1 MSDPVLRYPLVAG
14 YVHNWLVLG
23 PFDGPADS
31 PLSELAP
38 LPEDANIVA
47 RELDRVDW
55 QGRGVFWITAGC
67 EDDHQLDWSG
77 YLPVDGVRRV
87 WAFAQ
92 IEASTVQIV
101 TLHAAVLGSLHLWCN
116 GERVLADG
124 VGQASCTVTLR
135 PGINSILARL
145 EQRGVGHVALA
156 MGLRVAAD
164 EATDLDIVLPT
175 VQHDIELRQRLEKTF
190 AQTRLERAV
199 YTQEQPINLVLDAES
214 DTPSTVNVRFQ
225 RPTGAIFSETAGKLT
240 RQTPVTGARAIQ
252 LPTGE
257 LRAVVTPP
265 LGEFYE
271 QRLRKRHMHPFWV
284 VRGAEKKHADPGE
297 RLADAVQRPPAAQPL
312 RRYCTGCI
320 GAMGTGAP
328 VYFPRGGAA
337 CAASSRRLPA
347 RRRGVGRCDLA
358 AWCRISAA
366 CGGTLQAQRG
376 CARLCCAGARGARSV
391 GGERSTALAHSMDA
405 GLRTRS
411 QRRYRRRSRVWSI
424 QAVRPMMSW
433 LRGWPRRGQNGFAD
447 VRTRLD
453 HLVLA
458 LSHLVEVA
466 TDTLIRELAAVLLDR
481 LLYDV
486 AIYSIR
492 GVYAPAR
499 GVVESAW
506 LRSGRFTPE
515 AAVSRLLWGLGSY
528 DGDLSAA
535 ISLGLASGAYQL
547 PEIIRAIAL
556 DRPQSAWVTERRR
569 RGEDEVIHA
578 AYKTTDFLLS
588 SFQDYSPGKPGQREH
603 VWQATLGPEALIFT
617 NHPTT
622 FSQSDSRSG
631 AWWAGNGVL
640 PRVYQWQDALAALYH
655 LPEDDALGFTH
666 AYFPTYAFDE
676 HVFEAGW
683 AFARVGDAYAAIWAA
698 QGFSFMK
705 RGPDAFRE
713 LRSPGQQNAWLCQLG
728 SAHLDDDFAQFQQR
742 VLAQKP
748 EVDATGVT
756 WRTIRG
762 DLLRFTWTG
771 PVQRNGEDVD
781 LHTLPHH
788 HSPYA
793 YAELPATHMDI
804 GIGPNVMRLDFRI

>member
-1 MSDPVLRYPLVAG
+1 M
-14 YVHNWLVLG
+14 
-23 PFDGPADS
+23 
-31 PLSELAP
+31 
-38 LPEDANIVA
+38 
-47 RELDRVDW
+47 
-55 QGRGVFWITAGC
+55 
-67 EDDHQLDWSG
+67 
-77 YLPVDGVRRV
+77 
-87 WAFAQ
+87 
-92 IEASTVQIV
+92 
-101 TLHAAVLGSLHLWCN
+101 
-116 GERVLADG
+116 
-124 VGQASCTVTLR
+124 
-135 PGINSILARL
+135 
-145 EQRGVGHVALA
+145 
-156 MGLRVAAD
+156 
-164 EATDLDIVLPT
+164 
-175 VQHDIELRQRLEKTF
+175 
-190 AQTRLERAV
+190 
-199 YTQEQPINLVLDAES
+199 
-214 DTPSTVNVRFQ
+214 
-225 RPTGAIFSETAGKLT
+225 
-240 RQTPVTGARAIQ
+240 
-252 LPTGE
+252 
-257 LRAVVTPP
+257 
-265 LGEFYE
+265 
-271 QRLRKRHMHPFWV
+271 
-284 VRGAEKKHADPGE
+284 
-297 RLADAVQRPPAAQPL
+297 
-312 RRYCTGCI
+312 
-320 GAMGTGAP
+320 
-328 VYFPRGGAA
+328 
-337 CAASSRRLPA
+337 
-347 RRRGVGRCDLA
+347 
-358 AWCRISAA
+358 
-366 CGGTLQAQRG
+366 
-376 CARLCCAGARGARSV
+376 
-391 GGERSTALAHSMDA
+391 
-405 GLRTRS
+405 
-411 QRRYRRRSRVWSI
+411 
-424 QAVRPMMSW
+424 
-433 LRGWPRRGQNGFAD
+433 
-447 VRTRLD
+447 RTRLD